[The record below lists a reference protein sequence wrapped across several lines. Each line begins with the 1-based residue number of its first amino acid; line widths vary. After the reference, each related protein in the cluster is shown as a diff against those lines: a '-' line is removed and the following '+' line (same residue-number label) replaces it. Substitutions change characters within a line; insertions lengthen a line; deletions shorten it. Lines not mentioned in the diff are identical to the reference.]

1 MHESIEEDGGHVN
14 GQVDVIS
21 EDLLI
26 LSTWVKK
33 ELFIKV
39 KFIYNQ
45 EKDLR
50 IKGGIYN
57 LFVSTCKSRL
67 IGMKVNAGKSEDF
80 KENYMQALWSR
91 ATNKKKNIITDGL
104 NIRRSGVYTLTQSR
118 FTGTFLAEIHVMQ
131 KSKYNSTYV
140 P

>member
-1 MHESIEEDGGHVN
+1 
-14 GQVDVIS
+14 
-21 EDLLI
+21 
-26 LSTWVKK
+26 
-33 ELFIKV
+33 
-39 KFIYNQ
+39 
-45 EKDLR
+45 
-50 IKGGIYN
+50 
-57 LFVSTCKSRL
+57 
-67 IGMKVNAGKSEDF
+67 MKVHAGKSEDF